1 MKQLSVAVLQ
11 LTSVDSETEN
21 TIQILNLLKSIEGK
35 NVKVAFLPENC
46 LYLRVKEG
54 TSIPAMSLQSP
65 SIVELKKWVDRNHC
79 ALHLGSVPISENQK
93 LYNSSIWLEPNLPA
107 RISYSKVHLFDITL
121 TGQKPIRESDV
132 FAAGTGPSVL
142 NYLEWKFGQ
151 SICYDLRFAELYSE
165 YANTEVSAILIPS
178 CFLVPTG
185 KAHWET
191 LIRARA
197 IESQCY
203 VIASAQSGVHQSVQ
217 GPHVRETYGHS
228 LIVSPWGEKLVEMSG
243 ASGIEIFELN
253 QDVVDRV
260 RQQIPM
266 KNHRRL
272 MKNKEANQ

>member
-11 LTSVDSETEN
+11 LTSVDSEVEN
-21 TIQILNLLKSIEGK
+21 TNQILKLLKSIEGK

-54 TSIPAMSLQSP
+54 ASIPALSLESA
-65 SIVELKKWVDRNHC
+65 SIVELKKWADQNLC

-93 LYNSSIWLEPNLPA
+93 LYNSSIWIEPNAPA

-121 TGQKPIRESDV
+121 AGQNPIRESDV
-132 FAAGTGPSVL
+132 FTAGTGPSIL
-142 NYLEWKFGQ
+142 NYLEWNFGQ
-151 SICYDLRFAELYSE
+151 SICYDLRFAELYSQ
-165 YANTEVSAILIPS
+165 YASAEVSAILIPS
-178 CFLVPTG
+178 SFLVPTG
-185 KAHWET
+185 RAHWET

-203 VIASAQSGVHQSVQ
+203 VIASAQSGMHQSVQ
-217 GPHVRETYGHS
+217 GAHTRQTYGHS
-228 LIVSPWGEKLVEMSG
+228 LIVSPWGEKLVEITE
-243 ASGIEIFELN
+243 ASGIEVFEL
-253 QDVVDRV
+253 DLLVVDRV

-272 MKNKEANQ
+272 IKNKV